1 MDILEEEIIEVND
14 DTRFPEEEEEELYL
28 YRSKSGSL
36 FGSRDELHNLS
47 RTRSGDDLGSDED
60 EVSSIN

>member
-14 DTRFPEEEEEELYL
+14 DTRFPEEEEEELY
-28 YRSKSGSL
+28 RSKSGSSL
-36 FGSRDELHNLS
+36 FGSRDELNNLS

>member
-14 DTRFPEEEEEELYL
+14 DTRFPEEEEEEL